1 MNIRL
6 RLPNGEA
13 IVVTVDSNER
23 PDYLYNYVE
32 SIEKEIGFE
41 KDDNRKFHIIRPYD
55 KLDLSDH
62 MGKTLK

>member
-1 MNIRL
+1 M
-6 RLPNGEA
+6 
-13 IVVTVDSNER
+13 VTVDSNER